1 MPSEYELCG
10 DFFQEG
16 IMMTHASR
24 VLPVLTL
31 ATALL
36 GGCSGRSH
44 SRPAEGIETGA
55 ADSAAAARDSIAGAS
70 EPHILRVSNVMIGK
84 RIGEGNRV
92 AEPTFQF
99 APSDTVYVSVSTEGP
114 PESTQLSAKWLSQ
127 KGKVID
133 STAMTLEPKGSQIS
147 EFHVAPAKGWPE
159 GVYLVTIYGNGDSM
173 AAKTFQVK
181 K

>member
-1 MPSEYELCG
+1 
-10 DFFQEG
+10 
-16 IMMTHASR
+16 MMTHASR

-70 EPHILRVSNVMIGK
+70 EPHILKVSNVMIGK

-99 APSDTVYVSVSTEGP
+99 APSDTVYLSVSTEGP

-133 STAMTLEPKGSQIS
+133 STAMTLEPKGSQIT

-181 K
+181 KK

>member
-1 MPSEYELCG
+1 
-10 DFFQEG
+10 
-16 IMMTHASR
+16 MMTHASR

-114 PESTQLSAKWLSQ
+114 PESTQLSA
-127 KGKVID
+127 
-133 STAMTLEPKGSQIS
+133 
-147 EFHVAPAKGWPE
+147 
-159 GVYLVTIYGNGDSM
+159 
-173 AAKTFQVK
+173 
-181 K
+181 

>member
-1 MPSEYELCG
+1 VA

-70 EPHILRVSNVMIGK
+70 EPHILKVSNVMIGK

-99 APSDTVYVSVSTEGP
+99 APSDTVYLSVSTEGP

-127 KGKVID
+127 KGKEID
-133 STAMTLEPKGSQIS
+133 STAMTLEPKGSQIT

-181 K
+181 KK